1 MNQCA
6 THTRVCLELTT
17 VDNEMREKNP
27 LQAEYLLRVQE
38 TPGLEPEEA
47 AAA

>member
-1 MNQCA
+1 MRRA
-6 THTRVCLELTT
+6 LGECLELTT
-17 VDNEMREKNP
+17 RGESSQKNP